1 MTEPNISYVIQLMA
15 LKYIFTFPCVHLF
28 SFIFIF
34 DRNIYSSHFE
44 KYFAKLE
51 GFIMLYF
58 SFFYFILLTMNLIR
72 NSFLYAWFHISSNET
87 TQHEFCNVKL
97 TTAITPFYA
106 FYCRV
111 TCRLISIGKKNNV

>member
-1 MTEPNISYVIQLMA
+1 
-15 LKYIFTFPCVHLF
+15 
-28 SFIFIF
+28 
-34 DRNIYSSHFE
+34 
-44 KYFAKLE
+44 
-51 GFIMLYF
+51 
-58 SFFYFILLTMNLIR
+58 MNLVR